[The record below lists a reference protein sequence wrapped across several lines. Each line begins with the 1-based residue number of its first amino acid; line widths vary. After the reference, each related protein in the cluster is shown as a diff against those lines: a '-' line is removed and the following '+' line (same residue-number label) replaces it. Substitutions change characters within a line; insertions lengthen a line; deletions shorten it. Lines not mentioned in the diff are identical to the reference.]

1 VSPPDLYGLPLDRFT
16 AERNAHAKELKAAG
30 KRDEAAV
37 VAKLPKPSA
46 AAWAVNQLVRSQ
58 RKRIDE
64 LVKRGDAT
72 IAAQEKLL
80 AGKAD
85 AKALRA
91 AREAQQKALDPLLA
105 AARKLGVSGASLER
119 VAETLEAAALDSDA
133 REQVLG
139 GELVKELRREGFG
152 LGGMELAA
160 AAPSSSSSKADPER
174 EEARKAAKAEL
185 RRAHQA
191 AARAAKALEAAQSRR
206 DDAAQ
211 ELEEAE
217 AALTAARET
226 AEQAVAGVR
235 DAENR
240 MP

>member
-37 VAKLPKPSA
+37 IAKLPKPSA

-64 LVKRGDAT
+64 LVKRGDAM

-80 AGKAD
+80 SGKAD

-91 AREAQQKALDPLLA
+91 AREAQQKALDPLVA

-119 VAETLEAAALDSDA
+119 VAETLEAAALDSEA

-160 AAPSSSSSKADPER
+160 AAAPPPAKADPKR

-217 AALTAARET
+217 AALIAARET